1 MTTYTNWMVGEK
13 INICASI
20 DEFCGT
26 EFQVIFVNDIN
37 VTKLSD
43 TCTVIYG
50 TERGCGLHL
59 NNVTLTFKLV
69 KCSGSTE
76 GHTCNPQIVYK
87 TIGSATTNSNGVC
100 GIVYDV
106 TDQDRANYE
115 SQISEDSYKV
125 MVCITNSDGQSTQSS
140 AISETTS
147 SITITP
153 SHLECI
159 SNICTRVTDAG
170 TNTCTIEGSVTEC
183 LYEPTHY
190 LEFKMAFVPVELVD
204 YIDTYIVDIS
214 NTLMTHLPI
223 LPPPWEYV
231 KTTYNRNTNSFIMWL
246 YTPNTLGLQED
257 IISIGQ
263 WAIAYVSMIVGVI
276 LIIIAGILA
285 FLGFPW
291 LALFTLLGAVGFII
305 TGYVLKDVLTNTKK
319 IEEKLNNANVSIQST
334 NKENVGRGNTED
346 EWNTS
351 DKTKISC
358 KTRLETHRDIHIA
371 KIDGLKNDY
380 LKYADLVT
388 NLNTEKESFI
398 TQSNTIINEFD
409 AQPYSEAL
417 CNSYYINIDNLI
429 NSSNITI
436 TSLIDSYVNPNETY
450 EPTCTG
456 WITKVDCETAKCYW
470 YNNKCNSEPYCNVPL
485 LNYCLD
491 TPLTIGGLLLGGY
504 VVYKI
509 VSSKK

>member
-69 KCSGSTE
+69 KSTNSVQAT
-76 GHTCNPQIVYK
+76 TCNPQIVYK

-100 GIVYDV
+100 GILYEV
-106 TDQDRANYE
+106 TNQDRLDYE
-115 SQISEDSYKV
+115 SQITDDAYQV
-125 MVCITNSDGQSTQSS
+125 MACITNSDGQATQSS

-147 SITITP
+147 SIAITP

-159 SNICTRVTDAG
+159 DNICTRVSGAG
-170 TNTCTIEGSVTEC
+170 TNTCTIEGSTTEC

-257 IISIGQ
+257 IISIGE
-263 WAIAYVSMIVGVI
+263 WAIAYVSMIVGVLLAI
-276 LIIIAGILA
+276 LAIILALYGLPHIALIILAIAAGL
-285 FLGFPW
+285 
-291 LALFTLLGAVGFII
+291 II
-305 TGYVLKDVLTNTKK
+305 TGYTLYEVKTSTTKVT
-319 IEEKLNNANVSIQST
+319 EKLNNANVAIQSDNNE
-334 NKENVGRGNTED
+334 NKGRQDIEN
-346 EWNTS
+346 EWNNS
-351 DKTKISC
+351 DKTKASC
-358 KTRLETHRDIHIA
+358 KSRLESYRDIHIA
-371 KIDGLKNDY
+371 KIDGLKNNY
-380 LKYADLVT
+380 LKYADLIT